1 VSQRNANQGRAG
13 FSAAPLQPGADRALI
28 RVELLRLVY
37 RPDLDASHT
46 IERVQALEAYV
57 FDDQTADKAK
67 F

>member
-13 FSAAPLQPGADRALI
+13 LSAAPLQPGADRALI
-28 RVELLRLVY
+28 RLELLGLVY
-37 RPDLDASHT
+37 RKDLAPSDS
-46 IERVQALEAYV
+46 IERAQALEAYV